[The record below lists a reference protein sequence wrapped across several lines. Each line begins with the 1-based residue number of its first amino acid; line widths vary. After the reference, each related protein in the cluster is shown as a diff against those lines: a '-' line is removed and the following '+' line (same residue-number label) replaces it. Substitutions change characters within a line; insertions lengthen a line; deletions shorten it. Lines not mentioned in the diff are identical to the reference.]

1 MLDWVSFTAGAGILV
16 FSLVYFARD
25 CRGNVSASM
34 GGEMT
39 FSTLW
44 NLGWALLFIGI
55 LPLIGYSRL
64 WTVAA
69 VPIAFAISFPLRSG
83 IQRRFCVP
91 YKPEPTGFQKFIRK
105 TTQEESGTNK

>member
-1 MLDWVSFTAGAGILV
+1 MLDWVSFAAGAGILA
-16 FSLVYFARD
+16 FSIVYFARD

-44 NLGWALLFIGI
+44 NLGWTLFFIGL
-55 LPLIGYSRL
+55 LPIIGLSRF
-64 WTVAA
+64 WAFAA
-69 VPIAFAISFPLRSG
+69 VPVMLAISFPMRSG

-91 YKPEPTGFQKFIRK
+91 YKPEPTGFQKFVRK
-105 TTQEESGTNK
+105 TTQEEPGTNK